1 MLGSLTRD
9 WGIISFSAWGASV
22 TTGAA
27 GAESELPPVP
37 IETGKKCKMTIEALK
52 NIRKINK

>member
-1 MLGSLTRD
+1 MFGDLTRD
-9 WGIISFSAWGASV
+9 WGIISFSACGASV

-37 IETGKKCKMTIEALK
+37 IETGKTCKMTIEARK
-52 NIRKINK
+52 NIRKITE